1 MTPQVLDRVEQIG
14 IVVFW
19 SMFAWRMLGSTN
31 PYAFWVAISE
41 FGVLVFT
48 LLRRPSADISVRPG
62 DWMLAATATFAPLML
77 MPAEET
83 GPALAEVGLFLLIVG
98 NFWQCFAKFVLRR
111 SFGIAPANR
120 GIKVSGPYRY
130 MRHPMYA
137 GYLFVHIGALVL
149 MFSWFNLMVYLIGWT
164 AQIHRL
170 LAEERLLATDPAYAD
185 YMGQVRWRL
194 IPGLF

>member
-1 MTPQVLDRVEQIG
+1 VLDRAEQIG

-31 PYAFWVAISE
+31 PYAFWVTISE

-83 GPALAEVGLFLLIVG
+83 GPALADVGLFLLIVG

-120 GIKVSGPYRY
+120 GIVMRGPYLVV
-130 MRHPMYA
+130 RHPIYA
-137 GYLFVHIGALVL
+137 GYLITHLAFLIAHPVFWNGAVI
-149 MFSWFNLMVYLIGWT
+149 VIADTALILR
-164 AQIHRL
+164 ALI
-170 LAEERLLATDPAYAD
+170 EERVLNHDAEYQAYCQRV
-185 YMGQVRWRL
+185 GWHLV
-194 IPGLF
+194 PGVF